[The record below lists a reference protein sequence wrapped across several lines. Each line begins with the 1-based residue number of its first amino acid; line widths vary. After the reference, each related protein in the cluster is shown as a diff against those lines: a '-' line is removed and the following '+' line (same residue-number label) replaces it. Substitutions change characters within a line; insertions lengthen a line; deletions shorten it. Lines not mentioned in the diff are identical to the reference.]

1 MRRNSVS
8 WSFDDMIMVTPT
20 PAPAQLPPKY
30 KVTLFDRDGDTLS
43 RVDGVE
49 FEDTMFASEA
59 EAMMAAN
66 DALTAVTDRSYP
78 PVKAEVTMILATAT
92 VETSKTVAWS

>member
-30 KVTLFDRDGDTLS
+30 KVTLFDRDGDTIS
-43 RVDGVE
+43 RVNGVE
-49 FEDTMFASEA
+49 FEDTLFASEA
-59 EAMMAAN
+59 DAMMAA
-66 DALTAVTDRSYP
+66 DSALKAVSYSAYP
-78 PVKAEVTMILATAT
+78 PFKAEVTKLLATAT
-92 VETSKTVAWS
+92 VETAKTVAWS